1 MTNLRSMQVLVV
13 EDSLDDIR
21 ILRRALL
28 EHGGVAILHI
38 ARDGEEALNYLMGGR
53 EQGDE
58 SGPQTPDL
66 ILLDLNLPRV
76 DGIEVL
82 RRVKSDKTLAMIPVI
97 MFTSSAREEDVSR
110 SYRLGTNTYI
120 QKPVEFQDYA
130 RAIAVLDEYW
140 TGFAKLPSSPGF
152 TVDQAASA

>member
-21 ILRRALL
+21 ILRRALVSR
-28 EHGGVAILHI
+28 GGVAILHI
-38 ARDGEEALNYLMGGR
+38 ARDGEEALNYLMGSR
-53 EQGDE
+53 NANDE
-58 SGPQTPDL
+58 SVPPTPDL

-76 DGIEVL
+76 NGIEVL
-82 RRVKSDKTLAMIPVI
+82 RRVKSDKTLSKIPVV

-110 SYRLGTNTYI
+110 SYELGTNTYI
-120 QKPVEFQDYA
+120 QKPVEFEDYA

-140 TGFAKLPSSPGF
+140 TGFAKLPTGGAALNE
-152 TVDQAASA
+152 AASA